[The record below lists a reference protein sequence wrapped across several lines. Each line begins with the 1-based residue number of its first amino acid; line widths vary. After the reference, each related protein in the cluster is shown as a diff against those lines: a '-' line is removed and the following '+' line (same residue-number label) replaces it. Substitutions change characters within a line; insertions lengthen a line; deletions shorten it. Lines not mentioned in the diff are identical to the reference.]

1 MTMTTTMTM
10 TILMTMTTTMLLM
23 VKMMTNYD
31 QQQLSYRRFIN
42 NPLTPYHRTINV
54 NPVPL
59 SPFNVA

>member
-10 TILMTMTTTMLLM
+10 AILMTMTTTMLLM

-42 NPLTPYHRTINV
+42 NATPYHRTINV
-54 NPVPL
+54 NPVPI